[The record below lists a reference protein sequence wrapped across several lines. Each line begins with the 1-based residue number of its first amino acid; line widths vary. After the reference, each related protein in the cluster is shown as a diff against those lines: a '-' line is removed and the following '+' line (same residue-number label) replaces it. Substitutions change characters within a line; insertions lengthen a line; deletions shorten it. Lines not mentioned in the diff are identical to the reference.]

1 MPAAAVVRAI
11 KRHHAALVDSAAE
24 QMVKMEMSGQ
34 QTQTPAAA
42 VAHQQADSAHSVA
55 AVVLEL

>member
-1 MPAAAVVRAI
+1 VAVVEHAI

-42 VAHQQADSAHSVA
+42 VAHQQVVA
-55 AVVLEL
+55 VRLAETVVLEL